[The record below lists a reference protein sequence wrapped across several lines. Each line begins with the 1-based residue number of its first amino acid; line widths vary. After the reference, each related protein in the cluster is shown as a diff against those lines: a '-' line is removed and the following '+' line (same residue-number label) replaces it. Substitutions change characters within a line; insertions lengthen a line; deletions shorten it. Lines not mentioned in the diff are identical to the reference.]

1 MTRLIVKA
9 HTLTDGPGTLYR
21 DPQDTY
27 LSLQSIVSNIS
38 ASPGIKGA
46 TRAHGNTRVRT
57 QTHSHGHSR
66 AHMHTQAQA
75 NTDAHVRAHRRA
87 CTNTTSTTDRAGSG
101 ITVRAEKI
109 RTRVPTPDS
118 INALITG
125 LDPTIRS
132 PPPARSHRSK
142 LSKFSAF

>member
-1 MTRLIVKA
+1 MKA

-27 LSLQSIVSNIS
+27 LSLQSIVSNVS
-38 ASPGIKGA
+38 SSPLKGA

-57 QTHSHGHSR
+57 QRHSHGHSR
-66 AHMHTQAQA
+66 AHMHAQAQVNA
-75 NTDAHVRAHRRA
+75 DAHVRAHRRA
-87 CTNTTSTTDRAGSG
+87 RTNTTSTTGRAGSG
-101 ITVRAEKI
+101 RTVRAEKI
-109 RTRVPTPDS
+109 RTRVPTPDP